1 MGGTDTEEGTDTELM
16 AALLL
21 ASMIRNL
28 THLASLVVLSFFCSP
43 PTLCYFHFAHSP
55 PPIIIQ
61 LVDGACNDAFTTP
74 HFHQFYSNPWGSLQE
89 DYYQCTEHLIQAVWS
104 AAGIA
109 QGAAMLFAPL
119 FILVV
124 IYINVYGIKL
134 MKRATDT
141 PSAGAA
147 AATEDEEAGGE
158 SPPPD
163 LTAATALA
171 DRDSSGLHS
180 SAPQTNKNGYESVW
194 GWEKPFK

>member
-1 MGGTDTEEGTDTELM
+1 MHT
-16 AALLL
+16 
-21 ASMIRNL
+21 
-28 THLASLVVLSFFCSP
+28 
-43 PTLCYFHFAHSP
+43 PT
-55 PPIIIQ
+55 IQ

-74 HFHQFYSNPWGSLQE
+74 NFHQFYSNPWGSLQE

-119 FILVV
+119 FILIV

-134 MKRATDT
+134 MKRAMDT

-147 AATEDEEAGGE
+147 EASEDEEARGE
-158 SPPPD
+158 PPPSD
-163 LTAATALA
+163 LTAATTLV
-171 DRDSSGLHS
+171 DRDSIGMHS
-180 SAPQTNKNGYESVW
+180 SQSSVPQTNKKGPGDAVVSMEEHLALKDEVDRIRQMLNKYESVW

>member
-1 MGGTDTEEGTDTELM
+1 M
-16 AALLL
+16 
-21 ASMIRNL
+21 
-28 THLASLVVLSFFCSP
+28 P
-43 PTLCYFHFAHSP
+43 P
-55 PPIIIQ
+55 IQ

-74 HFHQFYSNPWGSLQE
+74 NFHQFYSNPWGSLQE

-124 IYINVYGIKL
+124 IYTNVYGIKL
-134 MKRATDT
+134 MKRAADT
-141 PSAGAA
+141 PSAA

-158 SPPPD
+158 SPPPG
-163 LTAATALA
+163 LTATTASA
-171 DRDSSGLHS
+171 DGDSSGLHS
-180 SAPQTNKNGYESVW
+180 SVPQTNNQGPGDAVVSMEEHLALKDEVDRIRQMLNKYESVW